1 MRWMRA
7 IPSFDS
13 CRIALASNST
23 FDSPARAASPAGS
36 SRSLSSMRRMWPVS
50 ASMFASTNA
59 AGLLISCATPAASIP
74 IDASFS
80 DCSRPISRS
89 RSSVASRM

>member
-13 CRIALASNST
+13 WRMALASNSR
-23 FDSPARAASPAGS
+23 FDSPTRAASVSGS
-36 SRSLSSMRRMWPVS
+36 SRSLSSIRRMCPVS

-80 DCSRPISRS
+80 ACRRPISRS
-89 RSSVASRM
+89 RSSVASRT